1 MPRNAIE
8 TSDVA
13 KARTIRSLIHDQDLV
28 ICLYPHLFAVE
39 QMLRLSGMHSQRIR
53 RFHDSR
59 AEAMTYLKSINTPHW
74 LLVSEQLRDG
84 SGLDLLRDGKHL
96 QAGHRGLLLINR
108 SGGSTL
114 RLARRLGVDACL
126 NERSVELRNGA
137 LIAAL
142 TAMKQGRHFVD
153 PSLVDAE
160 RVQSETPK
168 MLSERQL
175 EILGLVAEG
184 LSNREIADRLHI
196 SVNTARDHLSEILT
210 RLDVGNRASAVSAAL
225 RLGLIP

>member
-96 QAGHRGLLLINR
+96 HAGHRGLLLINR

>member
-1 MPRNAIE
+1 MPSNGFE

-13 KARTIRSLIHDQDLV
+13 KALAIRSLIHDQDLV

-39 QMLRLSGMHSQRIR
+39 QMLRLSGMRSERIR

-59 AEAMTYLKSINTPHW
+59 AEAMTYLNSISTPHW

-84 SGLDLLRDGKHL
+84 SGLDLLRDGKRLH
-96 QAGHRGLLLINR
+96 AGHRSLLLINR
-108 SGGSTL
+108 PGGSTL
-114 RLARRLGVDACL
+114 RLARRLDVDACL
-126 NERSVELRNGA
+126 DERSVELRNGA

-142 TAMKQGRHFVD
+142 TAMKHGRRFVD
-153 PSLVDAE
+153 PDLMDAE

-168 MLSERQL
+168 LLSERQV
-175 EILGLVAEG
+175 EILALVAEG
-184 LSNREIADRLHI
+184 LSNRDIADRLHI

-210 RLDVGNRASAVSAAL
+210 RLDVSNRASAVSAAL

>member
-1 MPRNAIE
+1 
-8 TSDVA
+8 
-13 KARTIRSLIHDQDLV
+13 
-28 ICLYPHLFAVE
+28 
-39 QMLRLSGMHSQRIR
+39 
-53 RFHDSR
+53 
-59 AEAMTYLKSINTPHW
+59 
-74 LLVSEQLRDG
+74 
-84 SGLDLLRDGKHL
+84 
-96 QAGHRGLLLINR
+96 
-108 SGGSTL
+108 
-114 RLARRLGVDACL
+114 
-126 NERSVELRNGA
+126 
-137 LIAAL
+137 
-142 TAMKQGRHFVD
+142 MKQGRHFVD

>member
-59 AEAMTYLKSINTPHW
+59 DEAMTYLKSINTPHW

>member
-1 MPRNAIE
+1 
-8 TSDVA
+8 
-13 KARTIRSLIHDQDLV
+13 
-28 ICLYPHLFAVE
+28 
-39 QMLRLSGMHSQRIR
+39 MHSQRIR

-96 QAGHRGLLLINR
+96 HAGHRG
-108 SGGSTL
+108 
-114 RLARRLGVDACL
+114 RRLGVDACL
-126 NERSVELRNGA
+126 NERSVELRDGA

>member
-96 QAGHRGLLLINR
+96 HAGHRGLLLINR

-142 TAMKQGRHFVD
+142 TAMRQGRHFVD

-175 EILGLVAEG
+175 ETLGLVAEG

>member
-96 QAGHRGLLLINR
+96 HAGHRGLLLINR

-168 MLSERQL
+168 MLSARQL

>member
-96 QAGHRGLLLINR
+96 HAGHRGLLLINR
-108 SGGSTL
+108 SGGRTL

-153 PSLVDAE
+153 PSLADAE

>member
-96 QAGHRGLLLINR
+96 HAGHRGLLLINR

-153 PSLVDAE
+153 PSLADAE